1 MEEKIVEMSQL
12 NKKNRAFI
20 IYGPKSFFFIDLIIN
35 SKLET
40 SKKNIQFFILENL
53 IHNIKK
59 FLKNIEI
66 SKNNE
71 QEIYSLTLKYDS
83 YVYTYKEFIF
93 RFVLSLDH

>member
-40 SKKNIQFFILENL
+40 SKKNIKKTYFHILN
-53 IHNIKK
+53 K
-59 FLKNIEI
+59 
-66 SKNNE
+66 
-71 QEIYSLTLKYDS
+71 
-83 YVYTYKEFIF
+83 
-93 RFVLSLDH
+93 